1 MEPALS
7 STSFEIPAVFASRL
21 VGKKCGN
28 FKTGWWL
35 SRFHPL
41 NYKQVIFTANSIHL
55 KYPFA
60 ILLKTFVSSL
70 LNIKSNFWRTKL
82 RYPWYIASI
91 FNWVFESLTL
101 IETEGVWWWCDGGLK
116 SPSNSL
122 RQDLLLWPGVFV
134 SWGLFFEMG
143 YKGDSLKWIQS
154 VSPYCKCE
162 TVTILVFSCG
172 LVPAVL

>member
-1 MEPALS
+1 MKTLENVS
-7 STSFEIPAVFASRL
+7 S
-21 VGKKCGN
+21 N
-28 FKTGWWL
+28 KT
-35 SRFHPL
+35 
-41 NYKQVIFTANSIHL
+41 KDFTANFIHL
-55 KYPFA
+55 KYLFA
-60 ILLKTFVSSL
+60 SLLKTFVSLS
-70 LNIKSNFWRTKL
+70 LNIKSNFWRPKL

-154 VSPYCKCE
+154 VSPINTTISSFKCVHYWNSLRILRWATKG
-162 TVTILVFSCG
+162 TV
-172 LVPAVL
+172 